1 MMTDRLAET
10 IAAKFRDVAGPKI
23 AAAFHPDDYEIYRV
37 DKVRNEYGD
46 LEDVPVIVETGTCS
60 LERSMTQG
68 GERVV
73 DAVVLTESDYT
84 VEISSPESLL
94 TTNHVL
100 VINGRTF
107 DVIDVQREGKAG
119 MFTYA
124 AVNEEGP
131 R

>member
-1 MMTDRLAET
+1 MSDRLAET

-23 AAAFHPDDYEIYRV
+23 AAAFHADDYEIYRV
-37 DKVRNEYGD
+37 DKVRNQYGELVD
-46 LEDVPVIVETGTCS
+46 TPVLVESGTC
-60 LERSMTQG
+60 LLQRSQTQG
-68 GERVV
+68 GERVI
-73 DAVVLTESDYT
+73 DAVVLTQSDYT
-84 VEISSPESLL
+84 VEISDPES
-94 TTNHVL
+94 VL
-100 VINGRTF
+100 STSNVLKVNGRTF